1 MATVLNRTTLDLIE
15 SAHTPDYDPAQWLIN
30 PDLSG
35 VAGLPRR
42 YWKIVGNDVVPMTA
56 AEMAAV
62 DAEIADLA
70 AAVPSTTVVFGVRGN
85 VDDEWLR
92 LWFVGTS
99 DQTSWIAHV
108 DVTLSLM
115 GFSNRR
121 SNINAAV
128 DVYSAGAV
136 IASRT
141 VSTSRFATTQDVAS
155 VTIPRG
161 NDLAVRI
168 RHLGNASKPRDP
180 VVWLVFRENAR
191 TRGSVSA

>member
-70 AAVPSTTVVFGVRGN
+70 AAVPSTTVVFGARGN

-92 LWFVGTS
+92 LWSVGTS
-99 DQTSWIAHV
+99 NQTSWIAHN
-108 DVTLSLM
+108 DLTLSVL

-121 SNINAAV
+121 SNVNVSV
-128 DVYSAGAV
+128 DLYSAGAV
-136 IASRT
+136 IASWT
-141 VSTSRFATTQDVAS
+141 VTTARFATTQDVA
-155 VTIPRG
+155 TIVLSAG
-161 NDLAVRI
+161 SDLAVRL
-168 RHLGNASKPRDP
+168 RDLGGASRPRDP
-180 VVWLVFRENAR
+180 VVWVVLRENAR
-191 TRGSVSA
+191 TRMSVSA